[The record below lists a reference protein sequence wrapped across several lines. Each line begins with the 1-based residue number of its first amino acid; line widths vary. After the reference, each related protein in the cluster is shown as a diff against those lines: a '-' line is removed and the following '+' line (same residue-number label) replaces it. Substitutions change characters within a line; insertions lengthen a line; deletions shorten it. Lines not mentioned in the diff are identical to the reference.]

1 MWGVEHMKEKER
13 EQYAIFENYLS
24 DEQEIVLNE
33 LIKWVENRTFQIK
46 EKKIKVVRGFAGTGK
61 TFLIS
66 ELVKNLKKN
75 RPLHISLCCFTGKAV
90 SVLKKR
96 LKENNALYDSDYIGT
111 VHKMMYKPIFYIEN
125 GQPKLKK
132 WEKINIY
139 SDLIIVDEASMIN
152 KKIFQDIIYHGIQT
166 IFFGDAGQLPPI
178 SPENFNLLECYDY
191 ELTTPHRQS
200 LENPIIQLSQKIRN
214 DEIIKVGIYGDGVFK
229 LNNTQGKKVFE
240 DILNNDY
247 DENNTIVLCGL
258 NRTRVELNKKIRKKL
273 RGFEGFPNST
283 DRIICLKNNSET
295 GIMNGQLGTLVFS
308 LPSTINYCGKK
319 LLETTIKMDD
329 HDIMFDA
336 LLDEGTFNSKNSFI
350 NISKTY
356 NKKFFKFLNKNIKY
370 SNYLNID
377 FFDYG
382 YCLSVH
388 KSQGSE
394 WENVIVF
401 EETSKYWNMDFYKK
415 WLYTAVT
422 RAKKK
427 LFIIGME

>member
-1 MWGVEHMKEKER
+1 MKEKEKER
-13 EQYAIFENYLS
+13 ENHMQFSENCLS
-24 DEQEIVLNE
+24 DEQEMVLNE
-33 LIKWVENRTFQIK
+33 LIKWVENRNPFQIK
-46 EKKIKVVRGFAGTGK
+46 EKKFKVVRGFAGTGK

-75 RPLHISLCCFTGKAV
+75 RQFHISLCCFTGKAA

-96 LKENNALYDSDYIGT
+96 LKENKVLYDSDYIGT
-111 VHKMMYKPIFYIEN
+111 VHKMMYKPIFYTMD
-125 GQPKLKK
+125 GQLKLKN
-132 WEKINIY
+132 WEKINID

-152 KKIFQDIIYHGIQT
+152 KKIFQDIISHGIKT
-166 IFFGDAGQLPPI
+166 VFFGDAGQLPPI
-178 SPENFNLLECYDY
+178 SPDNFNILECYDY

-229 LNNTQGKKVFE
+229 LNNTQGRKVFE

-247 DENNTIVLCGL
+247 DENNAVVLCGL
-258 NRTRVELNKKIRKKL
+258 NRTRVELNKKIRKTL

-283 DRIICLKNNSET
+283 DRIICLKNNSEK
-295 GIMNGQLGTLVFS
+295 GIMNGQLGTLIFS
-308 LPSTINYCGKK
+308 LRSRINYRGKK

-329 HDIMFDA
+329 HDIMYDA
-336 LLDEGTFNSKNSFI
+336 LLDENTFNYKESFT

-356 NKKFFKFLNKNIKY
+356 DKNFLKFLNKNTDY
-370 SNYLNID
+370 SNID